1 MEKFPCPL
9 ELKVASALLLLS
21 VSGATP
27 PSLIS
32 PPPKFDRED
41 VSLKDGRKRKS
52 CRESLV
58 LKDSNKDLSLQ
69 LQDDDYR
76 ERSVSVS
83 CSSSLTSEVSSEEI
97 RACRMRL
104 ISAMARHHQM
114 NLKVVRKSRSKIQY
128 SSDGRKISSDKSSTV
143 TSESVSREASC
154 LSSNSSAGSKSSH
167 YGGTTTSKRQG
178 PGPEEMM
185 KKRKRV
191 GSNHIR
197 RRADAILKFLSA
209 GCFSEVKIRQALGD
223 SPDTSKALRML
234 VMLEEVKR
242 SGTGGRQDPY
252 IYTHFCLCNVSL
264 IDSMR
269 KVGVI
274 KARSEFGPS
283 LL

>member
-21 VSGATP
+21 ASATP

-32 PPPKFDRED
+32 PPPKFNRED

-69 LQDDDYR
+69 LQGDEYH

-114 NLKVVRKSRSKIQY
+114 NLKVARKSRSKIQY
-128 SSDGRKISSDKSSTV
+128 SSDGHGRKISSDKSSTV
-143 TSESVSREASC
+143 TSESVSREREASC
-154 LSSNSSAGSKSSH
+154 LSSNSSAPSQSSH

-178 PGPEEMM
+178 PRPEEMM

-209 GCFSEVKIRQALGD
+209 GWFSEVKIRQALGD

-252 IYTHFCLCNVSL
+252 IYT
-264 IDSMR
+264 I
-269 KVGVI
+269 
-274 KARSEFGPS
+274 A
-283 LL
+283 

>member
-69 LQDDDYR
+69 LQDH

-83 CSSSLTSEVSSEEI
+83 CSSSLSSEVSSDEI

-114 NLKVVRKSRSKIQY
+114 NLKVDSDFLNYWRLELLFGCIVQLVLNVVRKSRSKIQY
-128 SSDGRKISSDKSSTV
+128 SSDGRKISSDILSTV

-154 LSSNSSAGSKSSH
+154 LSSNSSARSQSSH

-185 KKRKRV
+185 KKRKRI

-252 IYTHFCLCNVSL
+252 IYT
-264 IDSMR
+264 I
-269 KVGVI
+269 
-274 KARSEFGPS
+274 A
-283 LL
+283 

>member
-69 LQDDDYR
+69 LQDH

-83 CSSSLTSEVSSEEI
+83 CSSSLSSEVSSDEI

-128 SSDGRKISSDKSSTV
+128 SSDGRKISSDILSTV

-154 LSSNSSAGSKSSH
+154 LSSNSSARSQSSH

-185 KKRKRV
+185 KKRKRI

-223 SPDTSKALRML
+223 SPDTSKALRM
-234 VMLEEVKR
+234 
-242 SGTGGRQDPY
+242 
-252 IYTHFCLCNVSL
+252 
-264 IDSMR
+264 
-269 KVGVI
+269 
-274 KARSEFGPS
+274 
-283 LL
+283 